1 MGAKQARTCDR
12 FQILRSLPREYSQI
26 PRSTRQNGQTMN
38 DQSLSTSPAARDA
51 AERAGYAALLA
62 GHGFAVNP
70 HRISTHRVECIAW
83 GRGWAA
89 VRTDLKREKA
99 KLR

>member
-1 MGAKQARTCDR
+1 MR
-12 FQILRSLPREYSQI
+12 RELEVQDEKTAADS
-26 PRSTRQNGQTMN
+26 SA
-38 DQSLSTSPAARDA
+38 DPAAREA

-62 GHGFAVNP
+62 GDGFTANP

-89 VRTDLKREKA
+89 ARTDLKREKA
-99 KLR
+99 KMR

>member
-1 MGAKQARTCDR
+1 MR
-12 FQILRSLPREYSQI
+12 RELEVPDEKTAADS
-26 PRSTRQNGQTMN
+26 SAAA
-38 DQSLSTSPAARDA
+38 AARDA

-62 GHGFAVNP
+62 GHGFTVNP
-70 HRISTHRVECIAW
+70 HRISTNRVECIAW

-89 VRTDLKREKA
+89 ARTDLKREKA